1 MSVGV
6 RTVETDAFQCGSD
19 ESEVTLIGQF
29 YSQQIG
35 VAGVFGLGELLVFVV
50 LGGMGNIV
58 GTIISTVILY
68 MLPELLRE
76 FSDYRMLIY
85 AIILILVM
93 LVTNNDRIKLIRA
106 NASAAIMS
114 WFRKAMSRT
123 KNQPKG
129 KEDAHNG

>member
-1 MSVGV
+1 
-6 RTVETDAFQCGSD
+6 
-19 ESEVTLIGQF
+19 
-29 YSQQIG
+29 
-35 VAGVFGLGELLVFVV
+35 
-50 LGGMGNIV
+50 
-58 GTIISTVILY
+58 